1 MNYKGYTYK
10 ELLQDDFFLESQLT
24 PTDESIRFWDT
35 IIKND
40 ETLASEINRAQ
51 EIICRIPFR
60 KKEISADAQD
70 ELLNRI
76 NQSIEV
82 TKKERSKKH
91 LWITVS
97 AAASI
102 ALFCILGW
110 TYYSDF
116 YSNDNLMAIEEV
128 AKPTQFSSEV
138 QLIRSNNN
146 EMTIQGEESVIQ
158 YDEKGTLSINS

>member
-40 ETLASEINRAQ
+40 EALASEINRAQ
-51 EIICRIPFR
+51 EIICRIPF
-60 KKEISADAQD
+60 
-70 ELLNRI
+70 
-76 NQSIEV
+76 
-82 TKKERSKKH
+82 
-91 LWITVS
+91 WITVS

-128 AKPTQFSSEV
+128 AKPTQFPSEV

-158 YDEKGTLSINS
+158 YDEKGTLSINSEKVATKENDKPEKKQYMGKCQ

>member
-1 MNYKGYTYK
+1 MNYKGCTYK

-24 PTDESIRFWDT
+24 PTDESIRFWNT
-35 IIKND
+35 LIEND
-40 ETLASEINRAQ
+40 EALASEIDRAQ

-91 LWITVS
+91 LWITVV
-97 AAASI
+97 
-102 ALFCILGW
+102 GP
-110 TYYSDF
+110 
-116 YSNDNLMAIEEV
+116 
-128 AKPTQFSSEV
+128 AKYTE
-138 QLIRSNNN
+138 
-146 EMTIQGEESVIQ
+146 
-158 YDEKGTLSINS
+158 

>member
-10 ELLQDDFFLESQLT
+10 ELLQDDFFQESQLT

-116 YSNDNLMAIEEV
+116 
-128 AKPTQFSSEV
+128 TQM
-138 QLIRSNNN
+138 I
-146 EMTIQGEESVIQ
+146 I
-158 YDEKGTLSINS
+158 

>member
-24 PTDESIRFWDT
+24 PTDDSIRFWDT

-40 ETLASEINRAQ
+40 EALASEINRTQ

-91 LWITVS
+91 LWITV
-97 AAASI
+97 
-102 ALFCILGW
+102 
-110 TYYSDF
+110 DR
-116 YSNDNLMAIEEV
+116 
-128 AKPTQFSSEV
+128 K
-138 QLIRSNNN
+138 
-146 EMTIQGEESVIQ
+146 SVV
-158 YDEKGTLSINS
+158 

>member
-24 PTDESIRFWDT
+24 PTDDSIRFWDT

-40 ETLASEINRAQ
+40 EALASEINRTQ

-76 NQSIEV
+76 NQSIDGSLYRQQQV
-82 TKKERSKKH
+82 LHYSVYWVGPT
-91 LWITVS
+91 TV
-97 AAASI
+97 I
-102 ALFCILGW
+102 F
-110 TYYSDF
+110 
-116 YSNDNLMAIEEV
+116 
-128 AKPTQFSSEV
+128 TQM
-138 QLIRSNNN
+138 I
-146 EMTIQGEESVIQ
+146 I
-158 YDEKGTLSINS
+158 